1 MKEIAIVD
9 IETSGFQ
16 PQGGLIVEIGI
27 VGLNL
32 ETGVVTDEF
41 DSIVKEDGFNEKHSK
56 HPYGWV
62 FQNSDLRYDD
72 VLSANNLTDVLPEVQ
87 NVLNKYSLG
96 ATAYN
101 KAFDFGFLRS
111 RGLQIKELDCIM
123 LSATDVVNLPPNPGY
138 STPK

>member
-16 PQGGLIVEIGI
+16 KQNGLIVEIGI

-32 ETGVVTDEF
+32 ETGTVTNEF
-41 DSIVKEDGFNEKHSK
+41 DSIVKEDGFDERHFK

-62 FQNSDLRYDD
+62 FQNSDLKYDD
-72 VLSANNLTDVLPEVQ
+72 VLSANSLASVLPEIQ
-87 NVLNKYSLG
+87 NILDKYPLG

-111 RGLQIKELDCIM
+111 RG
-123 LSATDVVNLPPNPGY
+123 TLPQNF
-138 STPK
+138 

>member
-1 MKEIAIVD
+1 MTKIAVVD

-27 VGLNL
+27 VRLNL
-32 ETGVVTDEF
+32 ETGVVIDEF

-72 VLSANNLTDVLPEVQ
+72 VLSAKSLINL
-87 NVLNKYSLG
+87 
-96 ATAYN
+96 
-101 KAFDFGFLRS
+101 
-111 RGLQIKELDCIM
+111 
-123 LSATDVVNLPPNPGY
+123 
-138 STPK
+138 